1 MGAIKGDSRFFF
13 VSLHPI
19 IEKKTKMDNKQNKY
33 ISVNYQLYTIDSDGK
48 KELVEETKKERPFQ
62 FITGFGFSLDSF
74 EEQIAQLAQ
83 GQDFDFTLTPAQAFG
98 EYYEEGVHKL
108 GREQFEINGKFDSA
122 NIYEGAVITMQ
133 NEEGKHFMAQVT
145 KVEADGVT
153 LDTNHPLAGQTLEF
167 KGQVLENRDATAQE
181 IQDLIAHMSHGCGGC
196 GGDCGGG
203 CGGDCEGHDHKDDGC
218 CGGGCGHCHH

>member
-1 MGAIKGDSRFFF
+1 MEERR
-13 VSLHPI
+13 
-19 IEKKTKMDNKQNKY
+19 NKY
-33 ISVNYQLYTIDSDGK
+33 IAVQYKLYTVDEQG
-48 KELVEETKKERPFQ
+48 EHLVEQTTPERPFD
-62 FITGFGFSLDSF
+62 FISGFGFSLDSF

-133 NEEGKHFMAQVT
+133 NEEGKHFMAQGT

-153 LDTNHPLAGQTLEF
+153 LDTNHPLAGKTLEYWIEL
-167 KGQVLENRDATAQE
+167 VDIVDA
-181 IQDLIAHMSHGCGGC
+181 
-196 GGDCGGG
+196 
-203 CGGDCEGHDHKDDGC
+203 
-218 CGGGCGHCHH
+218 